1 MHGKESKP
9 EENAEETIH
18 ANELI
23 FKLSAWKILIPI
35 INSTRQLGGNALDDA
50 QELPSATLDLWLQR
64 S

>member
-23 FKLSAWKILIPI
+23 FKLSAWNILMPI
-35 INSTRQLGGNALDDA
+35 INSIRQLSGNALDDA
-50 QELPSATLDLWLQR
+50 QELP
-64 S
+64 